1 MEKDSKTIIGLFCII
16 ATTILG
22 GMGISYFDKRKT
34 EKHEENM
41 PDSYWQSKAE
51 QKRIEAQN
59 ELDMA
64 KLKAEN
70 HQKEIQARHDFE
82 KSMPSE
88 YWAYKASK
96 EQSDAQKYMSL
107 QEKRAKEAQAR
118 EAAEA
123 FRSFVN
129 DIKK

>member
-1 MEKDSKTIIGLFCII
+1 MESNTKTFGLAGIIS
-16 ATTILG
+16 ATVLG
-22 GMGISYFDKRKT
+22 AMGIRYFDKRKS

-41 PDSYWQSKAE
+41 PDSYWQSKVE
-51 QKRIEAQN
+51 QERIDAQSR
-59 ELDMA
+59 LDME

-70 HQKEIQARHDFE
+70 RQKELKAKQDFE
-82 KSMPSE
+82 KSMPAE

-107 QEKRAKEAQAR
+107 QEKQAKEAQAR
-118 EAAEA
+118 EAANA
-123 FRSFVN
+123 FKNFVS